1 MNLVSPLE
9 FISSCLEGRGIQ
21 SGVSMVQGDS
31 LHLGGELRVDNGH
44 VDLCYNDPVPT
55 LDSVC
60 VFHPKAHGPSN

>member
-1 MNLVSPLE
+1 
-9 FISSCLEGRGIQ
+9 
-21 SGVSMVQGDS
+21 MVQGDS

-60 VFHPKAHGPSN
+60 VFHPKAHGPSK